1 MHMFTRSLGT
11 LTLATGL
18 ASAAWSADL
27 KVGFVTSL
35 SGPGSS
41 IGIPYAKGIQ
51 AAVAFKPAAHR
62 IMPKSAQTAG
72 S

>member
-1 MHMFTRSLGT
+1 MHTFSRSLAAM
-11 LTLATGL
+11 TLAAGL

-51 AAVAFKPAAHR
+51 AALAYAADLAQERVLPLPA
-62 IMPKSAQTAG
+62 
-72 S
+72 